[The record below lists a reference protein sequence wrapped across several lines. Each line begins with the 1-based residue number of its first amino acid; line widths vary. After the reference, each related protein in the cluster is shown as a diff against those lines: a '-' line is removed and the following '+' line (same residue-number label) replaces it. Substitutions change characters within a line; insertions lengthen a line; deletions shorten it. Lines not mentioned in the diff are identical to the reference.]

1 MASLFIIWISLLW
14 TNVLGQYAALIDENN
29 TNITKIT
36 TDTFAECITS
46 KDLIL
51 AEFTVPNCP
60 HSKML
65 LPDLEQVATIL
76 KPRGIEVIQI
86 NCEED
91 DYICSELKVTYFPT
105 LRVFKNHRLVHS
117 MDVEKDKS
125 VDGLVSYM
133 LAQNECSI
141 LTANNRDELNQILID
156 EDISDEYVVV
166 NNGLYELN
174 ETVSYLA
181 NQLFNSH
188 IFVNYRVDSMNNN
201 TNTHDNN
208 TFLPYK
214 VGLYKPFNPANVTSR
229 GEPIVFEGN
238 LTAIVEDSSEFKSW
252 LQYSILPLFADVKP
266 ETFKNYIDSK
276 LPLGYYFYLTNKE
289 LEELTP
295 FFTQLGQ
302 KYKGKIN
309 FIGLDAK
316 VYHSHV
322 KYLNM
327 REQFPL
333 FGIHDMINNRKYG
346 IKQMPAEEYKLI
358 TSLPILNQT
367 EVVTLVED
375 FINGVAEPIIKSEE
389 IPTEQSSNV
398 FKLVAKTHDD
408 IVLNNSKDVIVR
420 YYAPFDIRN
429 KKGNDNFHKVAD
441 VFASDEELKSK
452 VLFAD
457 INMQANDIASFAI
470 YSYPTIILYPSGND
484 TVPITLS
491 GPKTP
496 IKLMKFLK
504 NNGTHHADGLKL
516 YFKTYPAENV
526 DIDTDEEEQE
536 SKLNSLF
543 DSNEQK
549 TVTSQETIIKKTES
563 TSGNHLDDKLVA
575 HDEL

>member
-1 MASLFIIWISLLW
+1 MISLFVIWISLLW
-14 TNVLGQYAALIDENN
+14 NNVLGQYSALIDENN

-36 TDTFAECITS
+36 TDTFAEFIIS

-51 AEFTVPNCP
+51 AEFTVPKCP

-91 DYICSELKVTYFPT
+91 DYICSELKVSYFPT
-105 LRVFKNHRLVHS
+105 LRVFKNHRLLHS
-117 MDVEKDKS
+117 INVENDKS

-133 LAQNECSI
+133 LAQDECSV
-141 LTANNRDELNQILID
+141 LTANNKDELNQILID
-156 EDISDEYVVV
+156 PDISDQYIVV
-166 NNGLYELN
+166 NNGIYELN
-174 ETVSYLA
+174 ATVSHLA

-188 IFVNYRVDSMNNN
+188 IFVNYRVNLTD
-201 TNTHDNN
+201 TNSDTHDNN
-208 TFLPYK
+208 TFLPYQI
-214 VGLYKPFNPANVTSR
+214 GLYKPFNHVNETSR
-229 GEPIVFEGN
+229 GGPVVFEGN
-238 LTAIVEDSSEFKSW
+238 LTTMIDDSSELKSW
-252 LQYSILPLFADVKP
+252 LQYSILPPFADVKP

-302 KYKGKIN
+302 RYRGKIN

-346 IKQMPAEEYKLI
+346 IKQMPAEEYRLI

-367 EVVTLVED
+367 EVETLVED

-389 IPTEQSSNV
+389 IPTEQNSNV

-408 IVLNNSKDVIVR
+408 IVLDNDKDVLVR

-429 KKGNDNFHKVAD
+429 KKGNEDFHKVAD
-441 VFASDEELKSK
+441 VFASNEELNSK

-470 YSYPTIILYPSGND
+470 YNYPTIILYPSGND
-484 TVPITLS
+484 TTPITLS

-496 IKLMKFLK
+496 IQLLKFLK
-504 NNGTHHADGLKL
+504 NNGTHHADGFKL
-516 YFKTYPAENV
+516 YLKNYPAEKV
-526 DIDTDEEEQE
+526 DMDTDEEEQE
-536 SKLNSLF
+536 EKLNSLF
-543 DSNEQK
+543 DSNEE
-549 TVTSQETIIKKTES
+549 SPAIAQETIVNDAECIS
-563 TSGNHLDDKLVA
+563 NNQQIV